1 MKPPHLSSLRIERF
15 RQIKELTIPEIG
27 HVNLIVGG
35 NNSGKSTLL
44 DALRFFAA
52 KADPEILLAML
63 SEHGEFEHNFS
74 EDEISWRSLSHLF
87 FDRKFPDQDG
97 ELICVGNQDK
107 SYCVSLEHIFLKQ
120 ELTNRPDTDSAK
132 SWLITGRINKSEYKQ
147 LVEDQN
153 LSILEAVEI
162 AIKDTQYHKISKI
175 PLDRM
180 FGTHRG
186 VSDMLR
192 PQGGNLEQS
201 YSYVPSRFH
210 SEHELADVWDSVI
223 LTPHEQLALDAL
235 RIIDPNVIG
244 LAFVNNVQQRRR
256 PSEPRRHEREERVAV
271 LTIKDKKGRI
281 PLLSMGDGMSRV
293 LQLIL
298 SASQAKD
305 GFLLVDEI
313 ENGLHYSVQEKVW
326 GMLFELAE
334 KNNIQIFATTH
345 SEDCVKTFA
354 KVSTER
360 ENVKGSLI
368 CLGRSPDGET
378 EAAVL
383 NEDQVQTLVQ
393 ADIEL
398 R

>member
-1 MKPPHLSSLRIERF
+1 MTPPRLTSLRVERF
-15 RQIKELTIPEIG
+15 RQLKELTIPEIG
-27 HVNLIVGG
+27 HVNLIVGE

-44 DALRFFAA
+44 DALRFFAG
-52 KADPEILLAML
+52 KADPQVLHAML
-63 SEHGEFEHNFS
+63 SEHGEYEPDSSND
-74 EDEISWRSLSHLF
+74 EDLCDSVKNLF
-87 FDRKFPDQDG
+87 FDRKFPDKD
-97 ELICVGNQDK
+97 EEVIYVGDK
-107 SYCVSLEHIFLKQ
+107 DKHDYISLEHILIAY
-120 ELTNRPDTDSAK
+120 NPDHTLMEGQPSPK
-132 SWLITGRINKSEYKQ
+132 YVKKN
-147 LVEDQN
+147 ED
-153 LSILEAVEI
+153 LSSYLESGSIFEAF
-162 AIKDTQYHKISKI
+162 KISLAMPLKVGGFFPARFGFFATDYNNNFKI
-175 PLDRM
+175 KYKEFLA
-180 FGTHRG
+180 GQHC
-186 VSDMLR
+186 
-192 PQGGNLEQS
+192 
-201 YSYVPSRFH
+201 SYVPSRFR
-210 SEHELADVWDSVI
+210 SPHELVDVWDRVA
-223 LTPHEQLALDAL
+223 LTDYEELALKAL
-235 RIIDPNVIG
+235 RTIDPDILN
-244 LAFVNNVQQRRR
+244 LAFIKNAQQHRG
-256 PSEPRRHEREERVAV
+256 PGIRRHESEERIAF
-271 LTIKDKKGRI
+271 LKIKNKEKPI

-360 ENVKGSLI
+360 QNVKGCLI
-368 CLGRSPDGET
+368 CLGRSPEGET

-383 NEDQVQTLVQ
+383 NEGQVQTLVQ